1 MLKKSKKAIQNAKN
15 QTNVNV
21 CENSSGLSSMI
32 MSAKEANDT
41 FNKSLEK
48 KRSEF
53 RTLTSSE
60 IAEKIKESID
70 HDQTFATFFNAV
82 ISDEDLKVL
91 KDKGYSVYVKDFTS
105 SASRSVDISWSDYDI
120 KKADKS

>member
-1 MLKKSKKAIQNAKN
+1 MLKKSKKAIQNSKN

-32 MSAKEANDT
+32 MSAKEANET

-60 IAEKIKESID
+60 IAGKIKESIE

-91 KDKGYSVYVKDFTS
+91 KDKGYNVYIKDFTS

-120 KKADKS
+120 KKVEKS

>member
-1 MLKKSKKAIQNAKN
+1 MLKKSKKVIQTPEN

-32 MSAKEANDT
+32 MSAKEANET

-60 IAEKIKESID
+60 IAGKIKESID

-91 KDKGYSVYVKDFTS
+91 KDKGYNVYIKDFTS